1 MRMLALLALAVVSL
15 GAASPPTTTVVLV
28 HGAFADGSCWSKVIP
43 ALEKDGYNVIAV
55 QNPLTSLPD
64 DVATTKRVIDAQK
77 GPVIVV
83 GHSYGGSV
91 ITDAAAGNP
100 NVKALVYIA
109 AFAPVAGQS
118 ISGESGQYPAPPI
131 NAALVPDAAGFL
143 YIDRAKFH
151 DDFCK
156 DVPED
161 EARIMAATQKPISG
175 SVFDAK
181 TVNAAWKLIPS
192 WYLVCTE
199 DRAINPDLERFYAQ
213 RIQAKTTEI
222 RSSHVAFLSNPKAV
236 VKIIEEA
243 AKASAQAKAG

>member
-1 MRMLALLALAVVSL
+1 LPRQ
-15 GAASPPTTTVVLV
+15 PPTTTVVLV
-28 HGAFADGSCWSKVIP
+28 HGAFADGSCWSKSP
-43 ALEKDGYNVIAV
+43 LEKDGYSVIAV
-55 QNPLTSLPD
+55 QESAHVPCRTTW
-64 DVATTKRVIDAQK
+64 ATTKRVIDAQK

-118 ISGESGQYPAPPI
+118 ISGESGQYPAPPL

-161 EARIMAATQKPISG
+161 EARIMAVTQKPISG
-175 SVFDAK
+175 SVFARNRERG
-181 TVNAAWKLIPS
+181 VELIPS

-199 DRAINPDLERFYAQ
+199 DRAINLTSSFYAQ
-213 RIQAKTTEI
+213 RIRPNHGI
-222 RSSHVAFLSNPKAV
+222 RLSHVAFLSNPKAV

-243 AKASAQAKAG
+243 AKALLRRRQADP